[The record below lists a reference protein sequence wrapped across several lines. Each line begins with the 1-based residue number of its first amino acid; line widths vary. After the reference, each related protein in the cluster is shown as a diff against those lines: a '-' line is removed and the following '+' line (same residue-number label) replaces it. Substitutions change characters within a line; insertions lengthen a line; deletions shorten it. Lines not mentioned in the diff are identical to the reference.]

1 MQNSSGTAREAILM
15 PWCRICGDHF
25 DRVAENDACLRCV
38 PRPKW
43 QRAIRRCCY
52 YALYPPI
59 AAFGMFTLIVII
71 PLTKLFDSIRRGE
84 YFE

>member
-1 MQNSSGTAREAILM
+1 M
-15 PWCRICGDHF
+15 PWCEICGDHF
-25 DRVAENDACLRCV
+25 DRIGKRDACGSCV